1 MYRNNRHTTIECS
14 GFSGAAALATSA
26 TGAGITGS
34 SMHPNA
40 QLDGPSSGAF
50 VGAGQSTFDG
60 DRYGLDRKSVGGGM
74 VVFGGPG
81 GHR

>member
-1 MYRNNRHTTIECS
+1 
-14 GFSGAAALATSA
+14 
-26 TGAGITGS
+26 
-34 SMHPNA
+34 MHPKA
-40 QLDGPSSGAF
+40 KLDGPSSGAF